1 MEVSVRN
8 FGFGAS
14 DADLNVQVEVRVQ
27 GKTMTKSEL
36 IDRIAGT
43 QSQLSSKDVELAVKA
58 KLE

>member
-36 IDRIAGT
+36 IDRIAGK
-43 QSQLSSKDVELAVKA
+43 QSPVSYTHLTLPTILLV
-58 KLE
+58 